1 MTAQCLLFSDQIVL
15 FDDHLSLEALVV
27 GPILMEH
34 YYMEGFLLLD
44 HAIIHSTG

>member
-1 MTAQCLLFSDQIVL
+1 MIRLYCLMIMYLWQAVSQ
-15 FDDHLSLEALVV
+15 SVV

-34 YYMEGFLLLD
+34 YYMEGFQLLD